1 MIGHDGVWF
10 ATTNNGY
17 ADCRRAQG
25 EEGFGELFTQEVL
38 RKAVGSGGKPWYA
51 FRDSRPANLP
61 TCEQAEVLYPE
72 KLSLDYLRTIYVE
85 EDQYYDTVV
94 GWLREFGYT
103 DVEVIVGQQKF
114 IGRPN

>member
-1 MIGHDGVWF
+1 
-10 ATTNNGY
+10 
-17 ADCRRAQG
+17 
-25 EEGFGELFTQEVL
+25 
-38 RKAVGSGGKPWYA
+38 
-51 FRDSRPANLP
+51 
-61 TCEQAEVLYPE
+61 VLYPE